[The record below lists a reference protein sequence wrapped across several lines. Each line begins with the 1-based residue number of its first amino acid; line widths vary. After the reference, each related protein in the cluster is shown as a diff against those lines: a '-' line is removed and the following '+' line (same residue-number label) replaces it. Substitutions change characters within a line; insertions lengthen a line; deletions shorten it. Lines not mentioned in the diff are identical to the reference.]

1 VPYALSATDTFLDS
15 RLHYKVMLTS
25 WQQVSIIG
33 LFFCFMHRCYYTCA
47 GGTEKQLNCDQV
59 LAAHNNISVIGQTS

>member
-1 VPYALSATDTFLDS
+1 MATSL
-15 RLHYKVMLTS
+15 YN
-25 WQQVSIIG
+25 WP
-33 LFFCFMHRCYYTCA
+33 FFCFMHRCYYTCA